1 MTKKQKRLI
10 IGGLFL
16 VFIYLE
22 RGILSP
28 FLLAVIVA
36 YLLNPL
42 VNIIHRRLKT
52 PRPVSVLIVYLV
64 FVATLGLVFFSLA
77 SRLFDELSE
86 FRYESVSLLP
96 EVQRQLASYPA
107 WAQTLIDE
115 SVKSLQSVALSTP
128 SKILPFFTG
137 AVSQFI
143 NLILFLATTFY
154 LLKDSGKI
162 SESIKRVLLEL
173 TSPDLEEVFEKITH
187 SFALFLRGQL
197 FLVALM
203 SSLTFVALSIM
214 GVKYALILGIFTGLA
229 EIIPIIGPIVA
240 TAVATVVALVDGN
253 QMYGLDPLGQGVLV
267 VSVYFMLRQLED
279 VAVIPA
285 VMGKITKVH
294 PLLVM
299 MAIIAGGH
307 LAGFWGL
314 LLAVPVLSVAKILVE
329 YYW

>member
-10 IGGLFL
+10 IAGLFL

-28 FLLAVIVA
+28 FLLASIVA
-36 YLLNPL
+36 YLLSPL
-42 VNIIHRRLKT
+42 VGIIHHKLKT
-52 PRPVSVLIVYLV
+52 PRPISVIIVYLI
-64 FVATLGLVFFSLA
+64 FVTSLGLVFFSLA
-77 SRLFDELSE
+77 SRLFDELGE
-86 FRYESVSLLP
+86 FRYESASLLP
-96 EVQRQLASYPA
+96 EVQRQLESYPA
-107 WAQTLIDE
+107 WAQNLINE
-115 SVKSLQSVALSTP
+115 SVKSLQNIALSTP
-128 SKILPFFTG
+128 SRILPFFTG

-154 LLKDSGKI
+154 LLKDSQKI
-162 SESIKRVLLEL
+162 SESIKRVLIEL
-173 TSPDLEEVFEKITH
+173 TSPNMEEIFGKITQ

-197 FLVALM
+197 FLVLLM
-203 SSLTFVALSIM
+203 STLTFVALSIM
-214 GVKYALILGIFTGLA
+214 GVKYALILGIFTGFA

-240 TAVATVVALVDGN
+240 TIVAMIVALVDGN
-253 QMYGLDPLGQGVLV
+253 LMYGLSPLGQAVAV

-314 LLAVPVLSVAKILVE
+314 LLAVPVLSVTKILVE